1 LVQSDDFF
9 QAGHRYIGAASA
21 VTFHPNMR
29 IRHQRLVPTGIGAGG
44 KILIVWIIDDPQAG
58 FVGLTIGIHGFKNND
73 LHSL

>member
-9 QAGHRYIGAASA
+9 QAGHCYIGGAFA
-21 VTFHPNMR
+21 VTFHSNMR

-58 FVGLTIGIHGFKNND
+58 FMGLTIDIHGFKNND